1 MKVEISLYYQSQRIT
16 TRLEPVTPP
25 FMYIPPARITMC
37 GQLPLVFL
45 PLSFFNTEAI
55 LHYNY
60 CTLGLYTRE
69 LAFWPDR
76 NECTWLCVEGWLIQ
90 ISADVS
96 SLKSA
101 CHEVTWWIA
110 LLQAPITVY
119 TSPSLHFHSSNN
131 THQPLIT
138 QTVPRRITSCAA
150 QSNVWLLPVYID
162 TIRTDPKDSIG
173 ERQCYW

>member
-1 MKVEISLYYQSQRIT
+1 MCESKQVRVYGYHMKVEISLYYQSQRIT

-55 LHYNY
+55 LDYNY

-76 NECTWLCVEGWLIQ
+76 N
-90 ISADVS
+90 
-96 SLKSA
+96 
-101 CHEVTWWIA
+101 VTMCGG
-110 LLQAPITVY
+110 V
-119 TSPSLHFHSSNN
+119 
-131 THQPLIT
+131 
-138 QTVPRRITSCAA
+138 V
-150 QSNVWLLPVYID
+150 D
-162 TIRTDPKDSIG
+162 TN
-173 ERQCYW
+173 